1 MFKYWIEN
9 LSDTTHALK
18 QIGIGFWVLMLV
30 FSLETTEKKKRKE
43 NLMTKKLHSGTSSK
57 PVIRYMHCVLI
68 TKNLG
73 INKISKNLLHVLI
86 FGLSGCGMQAKC
98 I

>member
-1 MFKYWIEN
+1 MNRKRLW
-9 LSDTTHALK
+9 STHALK

-30 FSLETTEKKKRKE
+30 FSLEATKKKKKKRKL
-43 NLMTKKLHSGTSSK
+43 NDKKLHSKTSSK

-73 INKISKNLLHVLI
+73 INKRSKNLLHVLI
-86 FGLSGCGMQAKC
+86 FRLNSCGMQAKC